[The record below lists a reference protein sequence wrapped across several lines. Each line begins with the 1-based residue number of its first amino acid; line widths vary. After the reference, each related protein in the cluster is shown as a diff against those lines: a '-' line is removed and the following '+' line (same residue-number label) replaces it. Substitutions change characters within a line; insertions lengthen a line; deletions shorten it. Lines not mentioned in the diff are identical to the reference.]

1 MFTGLCAF
9 PLTPINEG
17 KIDDMAFIRL
27 MARLV
32 EAGVDSV
39 CALGSTGSYAYLG
52 LEERKHVARL
62 AIQNAGKLPVLIGVS
77 ALRTQDVL
85 KLADDAQHAGASG
98 LLLAPMSYQPLTEN
112 EVFSLYES
120 LSQAASV
127 PLVVY
132 DNPRTTHF
140 EFSDELHGRIA
151 QLPGIASIK
160 IPAVPADLSQ
170 ATARVDRLRKL
181 IPSQVTIGVS
191 GDGFAATGLR
201 AGCDTWYSVIAGLFP
216 KTALALTQAAQAG
229 NTQILHDLEQ
239 QLSALWTLFNE
250 HGSIRVIATA
260 AEELGLVK
268 KPSLPLPLLSLDG
281 EVRTKIRVLV
291 SKLEPYS

>member
-17 KIDDMAFIRL
+17 KIDDVAFIRL

-39 CALGSTGSYAYLG
+39 CALGSTGSYAYLD
-52 LEERKHVARL
+52 LEERKHVTRL
-62 AIQNAGKLPVLIGVS
+62 AIQHAGKVPVLIGIS

-85 KLADDAQHAGASG
+85 KLADDAQQAGAAG
-98 LLLAPMSYQPLTEN
+98 LLLAPISYQPLTEN

-140 EFSDELHGRIA
+140 AFSDELHGRIA

-160 IPAVPADLSQ
+160 IPAVPADLTQ
-170 ATARVDRLRKL
+170 AKARVDRLRKL
-181 IPSQVTIGVS
+181 IPSHVTIGVS
-191 GDGFAATGLR
+191 GDGFAATGLL

-216 KTALALTQAAQAG
+216 KTALALTRAAQAG
-229 NTQILHDLEQ
+229 DMHILENLSTQLPELW
-239 QLSALWTLFNE
+239 ALFDQ
-250 HGSIRVIATA
+250 HGSLRVIATA

-268 KPSLPLPLLSLDG
+268 SPSLPLPLTSLDG
-281 EVRTKIRVLV
+281 EVRSKIRVLV
-291 SKLEPYS
+291 SKLEP